1 MARKVFFSF
10 KYDDVQRAMNVR
22 NSNVIKGAIKS
33 GFIDKAD
40 FEEVERK
47 GDNAI
52 KNWID
57 KQLEGT
63 TVTVVLIGANT
74 NRSRWV
80 KYEIEQSIKRG
91 NGILTI
97 DIGRSRFRF
106 VTRLTAAV
114 CSLIQTLPRN
124 KDGGRQPGNWWKMAV
139 AAGNESRITPQLP
152 MEMRLP
158 GVSNDRNIRV
168 AQS

>member
-22 NSNVIKGAIKS
+22 NSNVITGAIKS

-52 KNWID
+52 KAWID
-57 KQLEGT
+57 KQLDGT
-63 TVTVVLIGANT
+63 TVTVVLVGENT
-74 NRSRWV
+74 NKSRWV
-80 KYEIEQSIKRG
+80 KYEIDQSIARG

-97 DIGRSRFRF
+97 DISKIKDMNGN
-106 VTRLTAAV
+106 TTGC
-114 CSLIQTLPRN
+114 CSLRVEGCDHYLWN
-124 KDGGRQPGNWWKMAV
+124 NGNGRDNLGKWVEGAAV
-139 AAGNESRITPQLP
+139 AAGK
-152 MEMRLP
+152 
-158 GVSNDRNIRV
+158 
-168 AQS
+168 